1 MSHLSVYWP
10 SCHTHIFKKYYL
22 HFKLIRDSHEKQNIK
37 HRITFMIYF
46 LCCPYHYHIIGFLP
60 LASNILRAMLVL
72 DKDVELFFAWYCDGY
87 VFFMIFQK
95 RVTKEAVRWS
105 SIYSNNNNIHENCLN
120 IRAAKLRIHNKHP
133 LG

>member
-1 MSHLSVYWP
+1 MTFMSYAYIQKILPEFQVD
-10 SCHTHIFKKYYL
+10 TRKK
-22 HFKLIRDSHEKQNIK
+22 FPIHEKHFIK

-46 LCCPYHYHIIGFLP
+46 LCCPYHYHIIGV
-60 LASNILRAMLVL
+60 LALAWNILRAMLVL
-72 DKDVELFFAWYCDGY
+72 DKDVELFFAWYGDGY

-120 IRAAKLRIHNKHP
+120 IRAAKLRIHKKHP